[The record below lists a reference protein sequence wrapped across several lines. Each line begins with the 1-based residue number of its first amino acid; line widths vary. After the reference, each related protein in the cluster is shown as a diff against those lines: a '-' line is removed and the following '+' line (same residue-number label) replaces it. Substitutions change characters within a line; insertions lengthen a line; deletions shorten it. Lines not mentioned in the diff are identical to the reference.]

1 MLQDRMR
8 KTDDENGSLKYK
20 LKLLEKK
27 YKEENEALKKQK
39 EETQRRVDLLE
50 QQKRTTIPP
59 KKTTDKTGANGTA
72 AANAAKTRNS

>member
-20 LKLLEKK
+20 LKQLEKK
-27 YKEENEALKKQK
+27 YKEENEVLKKQK

-59 KKTTDKTGANGTA
+59 KKTADKTAVNGTA
-72 AANAAKTRNS
+72 ANTAKTRNG

>member
-1 MLQDRMR
+1 MR

-39 EETQRRVDLLE
+39 EET
-50 QQKRTTIPP
+50 
-59 KKTTDKTGANGTA
+59 
-72 AANAAKTRNS
+72 